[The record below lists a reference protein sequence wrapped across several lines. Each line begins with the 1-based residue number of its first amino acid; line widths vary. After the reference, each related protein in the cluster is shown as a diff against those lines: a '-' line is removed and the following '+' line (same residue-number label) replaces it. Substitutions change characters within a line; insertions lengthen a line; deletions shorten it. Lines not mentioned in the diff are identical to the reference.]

1 MVIKLFFLHLSPNI
15 KQLLKAFQIEK
26 MVLKKK
32 WPKFISWFLTR
43 PKTAGVFVFI
53 CLSFIIGFTVYQQYQ
68 IIKEDERR
76 EMSNTLQ
83 IVDQNIEQL
92 LKNSYTTTLTLALTI
107 NDNGIPQNFNY
118 VGKELMDSNSSIFAV
133 ELVPKGVIKYIYP
146 LKGNE
151 AAMNLNLFADSY
163 LKKEALKSIVSQK
176 MYFAGPL
183 KLKQGGT
190 GIVGRFPV
198 FLDKKFWGFSAV
210 IIKLENLLKSSGIN
224 SVDNS
229 KYYFQLSKK
238 NPVTLKEVFYLPNKS
253 DFSKKYNI
261 SVTIPDGDWKLYLIS
276 KHQNYL
282 YYQILIP
289 ALFGFIFAAAF
300 GFVINSLLKMPKE
313 LQLLVHIQATKL
325 LNSEIKY
332 KSIFD
337 QAAVGIAYIDS
348 CSGNFLEINKQYCNL
363 LGNSEQEMKKRNFQ
377 SVTHPDD
384 LEEDS
389 MNLEKLKSGKIR
401 EYSMEKRY
409 ITKKNAVIWTKLT
422 VSPLWNINEQPT
434 THIAII
440 EDISSKKEAEEL
452 IKKSETR
459 FKSLFDD
466 SPIPLWVEDFSKVK
480 IYLQELD
487 LINKTPET
495 VNNYLNQ
502 YPAVLHKCISLVKV
516 IDVNNSSL
524 QLFESENKE
533 DLTSDF
539 VKLIDPSIFVDFKK
553 QILVITQGEKQLIN
567 ETKIKNFKGE
577 FRDIDLRWNVING
590 YEETLERVIVS
601 TEDITERKASEKL
614 ILDARIRTESLINT
628 IDGIVWECEIK
639 NLAFSF
645 ISQKVE
651 KILGYTP
658 EEWLASDTF
667 WIDHIY
673 EEDKQ
678 WTLNFCASKTEQN
691 LNHDFEYRMIAKDGS
706 IVWLRD
712 IVNIVMENGKA
723 VSLRGIMIDITKT
736 KEAEKELNDSF
747 NLVTEQNKRLLNFS
761 YIVSHNLR
769 SHTSNISSIMDLIE
783 ISESEQERNEMIQLL
798 KSISNSLNETMLH
811 LNEVINIRTN
821 IGLVSESLNLKQYID
836 NAQNVLAEQI
846 TLNDVSITTDI
857 PKIVMV
863 NYNPAYLE
871 SILYNIISN
880 SIRYRHPE
888 RKPAIS
894 IKWII
899 ENDLT
904 ILQISDN
911 GVGIDLVKN
920 ADKIFGMYKT
930 FSNNSDAKGIG
941 LFITKNQ
948 IDAMGGNIT
957 VESEPNIGT
966 TFKIYI
972 Q

>member
-1 MVIKLFFLHLSPNI
+1 
-15 KQLLKAFQIEK
+15 
-26 MVLKKK
+26 MVLEKK
-32 WPKFISWFLTR
+32 WPKFIAWFLSK
-43 PKTAGVFVFI
+43 PKTTGLFI
-53 CLSFIIGFTVYQQYQ
+53 FFCLSFIIGYTVYQQYH

-76 EMSNTLQ
+76 EMNNTLQ
-83 IVDQNIEQL
+83 IVHQNIEQS
-92 LKNSYTTTLTLALTI
+92 LKNCYTTTLTLALTI
-107 NDNGIPQNFNY
+107 NDEGIPENFDY
-118 VGKELMDSNSSIFAV
+118 VAKKLTESNTSISAV
-133 ELVPKGVIKYIYP
+133 QLVPKGVIKYTYP

-151 AAMNLNLFADSY
+151 AAMNLNILTSPY
-163 LKKEALKSIVSQK
+163 LKDEALKSIANQK

-183 KLKQGGT
+183 KLKQGGI

-198 FLDKKFWGFSAV
+198 FQNNKFWGFSAV
-210 IIKLENLLKSSGIN
+210 VIKLETLLKSSGIN
-224 SVDNS
+224 NVDDS

-238 NPVTLKEVFYLPNKS
+238 NPVNLQEVFYLPNKS

-261 SVTIPDGDWKLYLIS
+261 STTIPDGEWKLYLIS

-282 YYQILIP
+282 YYQILVP
-289 ALFGFIFAAAF
+289 AVLGFIFAALF
-300 GFVINSLLKMPKE
+300 GFLIVSLLKMPKE
-313 LQLLVHIQATKL
+313 LQILVNQQTTKL

-348 CSGNFLEINKQYCNL
+348 YSGNFLEINKQYCNL
-363 LGNSEQEMKKRNFQ
+363 LEYSEQEMKERNFQ
-377 SVTHPDD
+377 SVTHPED
-384 LEEDS
+384 LKEDL
-389 MNLEKLKSGKIR
+389 MNMEKLKEGKIR

-409 ITKKNAVIWTKLT
+409 VTKNNKIIWTKLT
-422 VSPLWNINEQPT
+422 VSPLWDINERPT

-440 EDISSKKEAEEL
+440 EDISLKKEAEEL

-466 SPIPLWVEDFSKVK
+466 SPLPLREEDFSDVK
-480 IYLQELD
+480 KYLEELGLLNKNKENVTEYFNSNPFVID
-487 LINKTPET
+487 KCHSLI
-495 VNNYLNQ
+495 
-502 YPAVLHKCISLVKV
+502 KV
-516 IDVNNSSL
+516 INVNKASL
-524 QLFESENKE
+524 KLYEVKTKEELIQNKAELFNLKSKN
-533 DLTSDF
+533 DF
-539 VKLIDPSIFVDFKK
+539 IKN
-553 QILVITQGEKQLIN
+553 LVAITQGKKQFIIN
-567 ETKIKNFKGE
+567 TVIKNAEGE
-577 FRDIDLRWNVING
+577 YRDINLRWNIVLG
-590 YEETLERVIVS
+590 YKKTFERIIVS
-601 TEDITERKASEKL
+601 TEDITERLATEKI
-614 ILDARIRTESLINT
+614 ILDTKQRVESLINT
-628 IDGIVWECEIK
+628 IDGIVWEC
-639 NLAFSF
+639 NPATLSFTF
-645 ISQKVE
+645 ISKKVE
-651 KILGYTP
+651 KILGYTS
-658 EEWLASDTF
+658 EEWLENPNF
-667 WIDHIY
+667 WSDHIHP
-673 EEDKQ
+673 EDKE
-678 WTLNFCASKTEQN
+678 WTINYCALKTSQN
-691 LNHDFEYRMIAKDGS
+691 LNHDFEYRMIAKNGS
-706 IVWLRD
+706 LVWLRD
-712 IVNIVMENGKA
+712 IVNVVMENDKA

-736 KEAEKELNDSF
+736 KEAEKELKDSF

-769 SHTSNISSIMDLIE
+769 SHTSNISSIMELIE
-783 ISESEQERNEMIQLL
+783 LSESEEERNEMIHLL

-811 LNEVINIRTN
+811 LNDVINIRTN
-821 IGLVSESLNLKQYID
+821 IGLVSEPLNLNQYID
-836 NAQNVLAEQI
+836 TAQNVLTEQI

-857 PKIVMV
+857 PKTVMV

-888 RKPAIS
+888 RKPAIA
-894 IKWII
+894 IKWFT
-899 ENDLT
+899 ENEMNV
-904 ILQISDN
+904 LQISDN